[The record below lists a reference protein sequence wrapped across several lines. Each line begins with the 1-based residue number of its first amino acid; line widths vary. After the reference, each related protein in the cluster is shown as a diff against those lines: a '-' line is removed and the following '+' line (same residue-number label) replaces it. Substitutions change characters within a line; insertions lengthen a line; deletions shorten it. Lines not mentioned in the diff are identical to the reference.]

1 MTFAGFDFGPDRIA
15 VGLFTGLTY
24 GLLAIG
30 LVLVYRS
37 SRFVNF
43 AHGAIGVFGA
53 AVLAR
58 LAGAVGYWAA
68 LPVAIAAAAALGALT
83 EATVV
88 RRLHRRPRVIGMIA
102 TLGLA
107 QFILVLA
114 LVVDRSSFSGATF
127 PKPPGLPS
135 FHIGTTV
142 IGPSLTAM
150 LLLTPV
156 LLAALAWFLRR
167 TRFGIGIR
175 AAADHPDAATVN
187 GVAAPRM
194 ASLAWGIAGAVAAFS
209 AILLTPT
216 QGVQSIDS
224 LGPELLLRGLAGAV
238 IARMASLPIA
248 FAASLGVGVL
258 EQILLSGQTAGFV
271 DVVLGLAILVALL
284 RQRPSGR
291 RDADPPP
298 WRRPAGG
305 PDPLARA
312 GLGVLLAVGVLLA
325 YAVSNATASILTEVC
340 GYALVGLSVILVT
353 GVAGELS
360 LGQFAFAGIAA
371 AVSVRV
377 ASATGNMFLGVL
389 AGCAAGAF
397 SAAVVGL
404 PALRLRGVALGV
416 TTLAF
421 ALATSG
427 WLLRQPWL
435 LGDGLT
441 TPYPVWD
448 GYVVSV
454 ATDYYLFALMLL
466 VIGWWVTSR
475 LRAGGFGRLLLALRD
490 NEEAGRALTVAAP
503 LRKLH
508 AYAVCGALAGLG
520 GVVIGFG
527 QSQLSVNNF
536 PASAS
541 IDAVALAVVGGMAR
555 NSGALLGS
563 AVIVGVPA
571 LVPLGIPGQA
581 ALTLGWLLVV
591 LLLPDGLGGLLADL
605 RRRLPDLRRGREG
618 NGPGTPPTAITP
630 DPVPPPPATERL
642 PAAPLVHD
650 GTGVPLLQV
659 AGLRRTFGGVRAV
672 DEASFAV
679 AEGEI
684 VGIIGPNGAGK
695 TTLFEILAGFT
706 AAEGG
711 SVHYRGR
718 PVTRWAPE
726 RRARHGLVRSF
737 QDARLFPSMT
747 VREAVMVAAEKRA
760 PSRLAVDLLGAA
772 GPEEAK
778 AARADEALRV
788 MGLDE
793 HAHRSV
799 GELSTG
805 TRRLV
810 ELCCLLVLEPR
821 LMLLDE
827 PSSGLTQADGAAL
840 GDLLLRVRAE
850 LGTTVLVIEHDLP
863 LLSRVADRLI
873 AMDAGR
879 VIAQGTPDEVRAD
892 PAVVL
897 SYLGT
902 DEAAVARSGAPAG

>member
-1 MTFAGFDFGPDRIA
+1 
-15 VGLFTGLTY
+15 
-24 GLLAIG
+24 
-30 LVLVYRS
+30 
-37 SRFVNF
+37 
-43 AHGAIGVFGA
+43 
-53 AVLAR
+53 
-58 LAGAVGYWAA
+58 
-68 LPVAIAAAAALGALT
+68 
-83 EATVV
+83 
-88 RRLHRRPRVIGMIA
+88 
-102 TLGLA
+102 
-107 QFILVLA
+107 
-114 LVVDRSSFSGATF
+114 
-127 PKPPGLPS
+127 
-135 FHIGTTV
+135 
-142 IGPSLTAM
+142 
-150 LLLTPV
+150 
-156 LLAALAWFLRR
+156 
-167 TRFGIGIR
+167 
-175 AAADHPDAATVN
+175 
-187 GVAAPRM
+187 M
-194 ASLAWGIAGAVAAFS
+194 ASLTWGIAGAVAAFS

-248 FAASLGVGVL
+248 FAVSLGVGVL
-258 EQILLSGQTAGFV
+258 EQILLSRQTAGFV
-271 DVVLGLAILVALL
+271 DVVLGAAILIALL
-284 RQRPSGR
+284 RQRQAGR
-291 RDADPPP
+291 RGEETPA
-298 WRRPAGG
+298 WRRPSAGVA
-305 PDPLARA
+305 DPWARI
-312 GLGVLLAVGVLLA
+312 GLGLLVTVGITLA
-325 YAVSNATASILTEVC
+325 YVVSNATASVLTEVC
-340 GYALVGLSVILVT
+340 GFALVGLSVILVT

-377 ASATGNMFLGVL
+377 ASSTGNMFLGVV
-389 AGCAAGAF
+389 AGCAAGAV
-397 SAAVVGL
+397 SAALVGL

-435 LGDGLT
+435 LGDGLD
-441 TPYPVWD
+441 TPYPVWH

-454 ATDYYLFALMLL
+454 AADYYLFALMLL
-466 VIGWWVTSR
+466 AIGWWVTSR
-475 LRAGGFGRLLLALRD
+475 LRNGGFGRLLLALRD
-490 NEEAGRALTVAAP
+490 NEEAGRALTIAAP
-503 LRKLH
+503 MRKLQ

-520 GVVIGFG
+520 GVVIGFS
-527 QSQLSVNNF
+527 QSQLSVNSF

-541 IDAVALAVVGGMAR
+541 IDAVAIAVVGGMAR

-563 AVIVGVPA
+563 AVIVGLPA

-591 LLLPDGLGGLLADL
+591 LLLPDGLGGLLATL
-605 RRRLPDLRRGREG
+605 RQRIPLHLPRAGRG
-618 NGPGTPPTAITP
+618 GPGEPASPPGPPSTQPPTAALAEAPDTEALDAEAAFAAFMAGNGRASAGVAADGGITAAATAASSLGTASTFDPGP
-630 DPVPPPPATERL
+630 DPGPGPGADGGGVGDGGATSVLKEEADGDSPALTGSGFGDSGGGRARGWGSGQL
-642 PAAPLVHD
+642 PARPLVLDRD
-650 GTGVPLLQV
+650 GRPLLQV
-659 AGLRRTFGGVRAV
+659 VGVRRAFGGVRAV
-672 DEASFAV
+672 DEATFAV

-706 AAEGG
+706 SAHGG
-711 SVHYRGR
+711 AVYYRGR
-718 PVTRWAPE
+718 AVTRWAPE

-737 QDARLFPSMT
+737 QDARLFPAMT
-747 VREAVMVAAEKRA
+747 VREAVMVAAEAGSPARIA
-760 PSRLAVDLLGAA
+760 ADVLGHAA
-772 GPEEAK
+772 AEAGK
-778 AARADEALRV
+778 AARADRALRT

-793 HAHRSV
+793 HAERAV

-805 TRRLV
+805 TRRIV
-810 ELCCLLVLEPR
+810 ELCCLLTLEPR

-879 VIAQGTPDEVRAD
+879 VIADGTPDEVRAH

-902 DEAAVARSGAPAG
+902 DEAAVARSGMPAG

>member
-1 MTFAGFDFGPDRIA
+1 M
-15 VGLFTGLTY
+15 
-24 GLLAIG
+24 
-30 LVLVYRS
+30 
-37 SRFVNF
+37 
-43 AHGAIGVFGA
+43 
-53 AVLAR
+53 
-58 LAGAVGYWAA
+58 
-68 LPVAIAAAAALGALT
+68 
-83 EATVV
+83 
-88 RRLHRRPRVIGMIA
+88 
-102 TLGLA
+102 
-107 QFILVLA
+107 
-114 LVVDRSSFSGATF
+114 
-127 PKPPGLPS
+127 
-135 FHIGTTV
+135 
-142 IGPSLTAM
+142 
-150 LLLTPV
+150 
-156 LLAALAWFLRR
+156 
-167 TRFGIGIR
+167 
-175 AAADHPDAATVN
+175 
-187 GVAAPRM
+187 
-194 ASLAWGIAGAVAAFS
+194 
-209 AILLTPT
+209 
-216 QGVQSIDS
+216 QSIDS

-271 DVVLGLAILVALL
+271 DVVLGAAILIALL

-298 WRRPAGG
+298 WRRPADG
-305 PDPLARA
+305 PDPWARA
-312 GLGVLLAVGVLLA
+312 GLGLLLAVGVLLA
-325 YAVSNATASILTEVC
+325 YVVSNATASVLTEVF

-389 AGCAAGAF
+389 AGCAAGAL

-427 WLLRQPWL
+427 WLLRRPWL
-435 LGDGLT
+435 LGDGLA

-503 LRKLH
+503 LRKLQ

-563 AVIVGVPA
+563 AVIVGLPA

-591 LLLPDGLGGLLADL
+591 LLLPDGLGGLLADQ

-618 NGPGTPPTAITP
+618 GGPGTPPVTQGHL
-630 DPVPPPPATERL
+630 PPPPHPTRSHLRPPPHPTRL
-642 PAAPLVHD
+642 RSRPLPR
-650 GTGVPLLQV
+650 PLGG
-659 AGLRRTFGGVRAV
+659 AGGCLRR
-672 DEASFAV
+672 
-679 AEGEI
+679 
-684 VGIIGPNGAGK
+684 
-695 TTLFEILAGFT
+695 
-706 AAEGG
+706 
-711 SVHYRGR
+711 
-718 PVTRWAPE
+718 
-726 RRARHGLVRSF
+726 
-737 QDARLFPSMT
+737 RLFMTARVFRCCRLSGCGGRSAVYVPS
-747 VREAVMVAAEKRA
+747 
-760 PSRLAVDLLGAA
+760 
-772 GPEEAK
+772 
-778 AARADEALRV
+778 
-788 MGLDE
+788 
-793 HAHRSV
+793 
-799 GELSTG
+799 
-805 TRRLV
+805 TRRL
-810 ELCCLLVLEPR
+810 R
-821 LMLLDE
+821 
-827 PSSGLTQADGAAL
+827 
-840 GDLLLRVRAE
+840 R
-850 LGTTVLVIEHDLP
+850 
-863 LLSRVADRLI
+863 
-873 AMDAGR
+873 GR
-879 VIAQGTPDEVRAD
+879 G
-892 PAVVL
+892 
-897 SYLGT
+897 
-902 DEAAVARSGAPAG
+902 